1 MDNVNEPVPYAV
13 EIVIEKVKGG
23 YCIREYDH
31 YKTEDLKIKRTGH

>member
-1 MDNVNEPVPYAV
+1 MDNVDEPVPYAV

-31 YKTEDLKIKRTGH
+31 YKTEDLKIKGTWH